1 MIFQRLFVKLSH
13 GWEGKR
19 CPTLDPPPYGA
30 PGTFPVTHRFSTIP
44 TLSRALVDTNVLLGA
59 ALIEDG
65 IARRAVRSVQSL
77 GHAVYCDE
85 ISYGEAV
92 RRLERARRHLGLP
105 YDPVVVFEHLV
116 YRLGILFVPPGD
128 PIIPTS
134 IHRHDRHIP
143 RAAGQFATW
152 VMTDDIE
159 LQIALTAAGFE
170 ARNSF
175 EVLQAAAEN
184 GSSPATAPPL
194 PARIGPA
201 APKAAKGWVMA
212 WVTPGPWASGHPSGH
227 RTVVD
232 LPGFG
237 HVYYDTD
244 TAAWKAE
251 VPFAS
256 QTLSAPFP
264 LQPDIP
270 VAVGIGFD
278 GSRVPGK
285 LFVASGA
292 PSSPPNYVSANTQ
305 AHVPYCTIA
314 DAAIGHTLAND
325 SHWNGQVRRLS
336 AGDRFVS
343 KKLWKH
349 LVSVE
354 DIAPHP
360 ELDVLDKTLV
370 VIGNLS
376 EWGQVAARRAEL

>member
-1 MIFQRLFVKLSH
+1 VGTGSS
-13 GWEGKR
+13 G
-19 CPTLDPPPYGA
+19 PPCEL
-30 PGTFPVTHRFSTIP
+30 
-44 TLSRALVDTNVLLGA
+44 LSRSSFDFPRALEVRLYVASLASTRSKDIKASADDTNVLLSTT
-59 ALIEDG
+59 LIEDG

-85 ISYGEAV
+85 ISYGEAI
-92 RRLERARRHLGLP
+92 RRLERAHHRLGLT
-105 YDPVVVFEHLV
+105 YDPTVVFENLV

-128 PIIPTS
+128 PIIPTG

-152 VMTDDIE
+152 VMTDDVE
-159 LQIALTAAGFE
+159 LQMALTAAGFE

-175 EVLQAAAEN
+175 EVLQAATQSGA
-184 GSSPATAPPL
+184 SPATAPPL
-194 PARIGPA
+194 PARIARA

-212 WVTPGPWASGHPSGH
+212 WVTPGLWASRRPSGQ

-237 HVYYDTD
+237 QVYYDTA

-251 VPFAS
+251 FAFAS
-256 QTLSAPFP
+256 QTLSVPFP

-285 LFVASGA
+285 LFVAAGA
-292 PSSPPNYVSANTQ
+292 PSSPPKYVSADTQ
-305 AHVPYCTIA
+305 AQVPYCTIA
-314 DAAIGHTLAND
+314 GATIGHTLVND
-325 SHWNGQVRRLS
+325 CHWNGYVRRLS

-343 KKLWKH
+343 KKLWKR
-349 LVSVE
+349 LVSIE
-354 DIAPHP
+354 DITPHP
-360 ELDVLDKTLV
+360 ELDVLDRTLV
-370 VIGNLS
+370 AIGNLS
-376 EWGQVAARRAEL
+376 AGGQVAARTAEL